1 MKFVFDE
8 GLVGVTY
15 DSLAYK
21 GQSDFYRRPF
31 MQTFGFGV
39 YYTISQLMSRLG
51 ALRESDFDLHI
62 QQYEEKEKLS
72 LISVNENDRMRR
84 MMSSL
89 YLVWSQCIRTGSLCE
104 QRWKR

>member
-1 MKFVFDE
+1 MIWLICIFIFSRKIKFIFNE
-8 GLVGVTY
+8 GLIDITY

-31 MQTFGFGV
+31 LQTFGFGV

-62 QQYEEKEKLS
+62 QQYEHKEKYNLLS
-72 LISVNENDRMRR
+72 VCL
-84 MMSSL
+84 
-89 YLVWSQCIRTGSLCE
+89 
-104 QRWKR
+104 KKF

>member
-1 MKFVFDE
+1 MNYFCNYFLCLFIDSIFFGNFSRKIKFIFDG
-8 GLVGVTY
+8 GLVGITY

-62 QQYEEKEKLS
+62 QQYEQKEKFNLLS
-72 LISVNENDRMRR
+72 VS
-84 MMSSL
+84 
-89 YLVWSQCIRTGSLCE
+89 
-104 QRWKR
+104 

>member
-1 MKFVFDE
+1 MKFIFDE

-31 MQTFGFGV
+31 MHTFGFGV

-51 ALRESDFDLHI
+51 ALRESDFDLHV
-62 QQYEEKEKLS
+62 QQYEQREKLS
-72 LISVNENDRMRR
+72 LISVNEDD
-84 MMSSL
+84 
-89 YLVWSQCIRTGSLCE
+89 
-104 QRWKR
+104 